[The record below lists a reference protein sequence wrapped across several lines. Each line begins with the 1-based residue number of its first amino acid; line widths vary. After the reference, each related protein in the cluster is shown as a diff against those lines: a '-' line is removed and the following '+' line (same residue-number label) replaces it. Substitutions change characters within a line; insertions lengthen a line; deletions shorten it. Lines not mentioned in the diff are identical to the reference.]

1 MVKNGRAEFRSFSNN
16 YDFLP
21 LVLRGAVLIKE
32 QMAIDHIMYG
42 DYLQK
47 TRQGIDEIDRC
58 TYVVAPNAFLKLPRA
73 FAFPKNSTLQTL
85 FNPV

>member
-1 MVKNGRAEFRSFSNN
+1 MVTNGRAEFRSFVNN
-16 YDFLP
+16 YDYLP

-32 QMAIDHIMYG
+32 QTAIDHIMYG

-47 TRQGIDEIDRC
+47 AKQGIDEVDRC
-58 TYVVAPNAFLKLPRA
+58 TYVVAPDAFIKLPRA
-73 FAFPKNSTLQTL
+73 FAFPKNSNLQRL